1 MKLVNVLLAAVLA
14 AASTGTSTLAQGATL
29 PQPTIFAPQ
38 TVVNSDSTP
47 TLSPDGTML
56 LFAQSGKTNNDT
68 IVESHLAGGVWST
81 PVPVSFSG
89 KWNDLDPIFSPDGSY
104 VIFSS
109 LRPLNGSAQQ
119 KPQLWRVDR
128 ESDGWGGP
136 MPLPATVNDGAFLVA
151 PSIASDGTLYY
162 LHIANHRHQLYRAR
176 LQNGT
181 YQQGAALSFSGPSA
195 HDYDPVPA
203 ADQSFVIFA
212 SSDRSNPPDKKRHLF
227 VAFARGCAWGPILPL
242 RYSGEA
248 PSSDDA
254 GPLLS
259 RDGSTLYFSSDRNGQ
274 SAAWTLPVA
283 AWLKA
288 HAPTDASPGNS
299 CA

>member
-1 MKLVNVLLAAVLA
+1 MKLVNLLLTAVLA
-14 AASTGTSTLAQGATL
+14 ASTSAPALARDATL

-38 TVVNSDSTP
+38 AVVNSDSTP
-47 TLSPDGTML
+47 SLSPDGTTL
-56 LFAQSGKTNNDT
+56 LFAQSGETNDT
-68 IVESHLAGGVWST
+68 IVESHLTGGVWST
-81 PVPVSFSG
+81 PVPAPFSG

-119 KPQLWRVDR
+119 KPQLWRVNR
-128 ESDGWGGP
+128 TNDGWGEP
-136 MPLPATVNDGAFLVA
+136 TPLPASVNDGAFLVA

-162 LHIANHRHQLYRAR
+162 LHIANHAHQLYRAR

-181 YQQGAALSFSGPSA
+181 YQQGAALSFSGPTA
-195 HDYDPVPA
+195 HDYDPVSA

-212 SSDRSNPPDKKRHLF
+212 SSDRRNPPDKKRHLF

-242 RYSGEA
+242 RYLGEA

-259 RDGSTLYFSSDRNGQ
+259 RDGATLYFSSDRNGQ
-274 SAAWTLPVA
+274 SDAWTLPVA

-288 HAPTDASPGNS
+288 HAPSNASPGAS